1 MGKYQVDANLTS
13 NEWQIKN
20 KARDNYFIADIAD
33 KSGGPTP
40 VEYLAGAVNSC
51 ISISAGM
58 IAKVHHLDVKNFAVK
73 NIVITEKLTHGMS
86 DVASMKIRI
95 SFDSSMSEEEKDKFL
110 QHTLRVSTVYQTLQ
124 KEVLMDVKLV

>member
-1 MGKYQVDANLTS
+1 
-13 NEWQIKN
+13 
-20 KARDNYFIADIAD
+20 
-33 KSGGPTP
+33 
-40 VEYLAGAVNSC
+40 
-51 ISISAGM
+51 M